1 MREKREKRF
10 EEIYMEYKDTV
21 FAISIMY
28 LKDYQLAED
37 AAQEVFVKV
46 LKKLNSLKDKSK
58 TKAWISK
65 IAINV
70 CRNKLKHS
78 SRREIPYDTM
88 PQNMQNDIISDID
101 FAIDESLSS
110 LNPELKEVVILYY
123 YQGFTQKEISAILNI
138 PATTTAYRLR
148 AAKSQL
154 KNSLKEYYNE

>member
-78 SRREIPYDTM
+78 SRREIPYDTL
-88 PQNMQNDIISDID
+88 PQNTQNDIISDID
-101 FAIDESLSS
+101 FAIDEALSGLS
-110 LNPELKEVVILYY
+110 PELNEVVILYY
-123 YQGFTQKEISAILNI
+123 YQGFTQKEISSILNI
-138 PATTTAYRLR
+138 PTTTTAYRLR
-148 AAKSQL
+148 TAKSQL
-154 KNSLKEYYNE
+154 KKSLKEYYNE